1 MGYEVMIDGMYGGM
15 DGSRQGRAHI
25 QRMLMSVGGI
35 SGRLLAMFLE
45 TQDDGGSASLS
56 SVTTN
61 GGIKVTYEVMIDP
74 NDLQPPLA
82 TRPRPRPRPL
92 PISSEEVDPP
102 ILIHDPYY
110 PTVDGSEE

>member
-1 MGYEVMIDGMYGGM
+1 MGIDGMDSS
-15 DGSRQGRAHI
+15 DGSRQGRADI

-74 NDLQPPLA
+74 NVLQPAIHPL
-82 TRPRPRPRPL
+82 PRPRPIRPTEE
-92 PISSEEVDPP
+92 IIDSSEEDDDRWDA
-102 ILIHDPYY
+102 IQNHIQSIHDKVE
-110 PTVDGSEE
+110 T